1 VTVRAFTVT
10 PRHLGFDEYD
20 VAAQGVI
27 SRHYWMNGGETETF
41 AAPFRYVWPA
51 ELDLMARLAGLTL
64 RERWAS
70 WDREPFTSDS
80 RDHISVWRKPEPRWG

>member
-27 SRHYWMNGGETETF
+27 SRHS
-41 AAPFRYVWPA
+41 WPGSPA
-51 ELDLMARLAGLTL
+51 
-64 RERWAS
+64 
-70 WDREPFTSDS
+70 
-80 RDHISVWRKPEPRWG
+80 